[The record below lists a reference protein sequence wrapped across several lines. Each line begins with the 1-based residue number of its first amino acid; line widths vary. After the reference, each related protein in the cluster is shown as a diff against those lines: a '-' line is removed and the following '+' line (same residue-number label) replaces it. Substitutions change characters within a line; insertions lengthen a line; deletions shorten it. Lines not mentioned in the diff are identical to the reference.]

1 MHSLLRFGEMNLA
14 ATVVAVALLTVASCQ
29 VQLPCDSP
37 LRVFPSLARFF
48 EHCECLYEETELG
61 TMTVPAEQ
69 CRSELA
75 VVVRRRQLATSGDE
89 CEDITEETYE
99 CVSTCQYGNWA
110 DAVPYDNATP
120 VPVPVTQ
127 CPSGSALPGERW
139 QTAIDGYECIGT
151 QCEECQDKSEEIY
164 LCKKLTVYK
173 ILSWGIYGIRLSI
186 VRRLSSLLACSR
198 LHLTFF
204 PLHNTEKCIISP
216 RR

>member
-1 MHSLLRFGEMNLA
+1 MRTVCTAILRFGEMNLA
-14 ATVVAVALLTVASCQ
+14 AIVLAVVFLTVASCQ

-48 EHCECLYEETELG
+48 EHCECVYEETELG

-75 VVVRRRQLATSGDE
+75 VVARQLATSGYE

-99 CVSTCQYGNWA
+99 CVSTCQYGDWT
-110 DAVPYDNATP
+110 DPVPDDNATP

-127 CPSGSALPGERW
+127 CRSGRALPGERW
-139 QTAIDGYECIGT
+139 QTAIGGYSCTGT

-164 LCKKLTVYK
+164 ICMKLMVYK
-173 ILSWGIYGIRLSI
+173 IYYPG
-186 VRRLSSLLACSR
+186 A
-198 LHLTFF
+198 
-204 PLHNTEKCIISP
+204 
-216 RR
+216 